1 MAIIKPTILIVDDEP
16 TNIHFLIEILKNDY
30 VVLAATNGREAIRL
44 ASGCHR
50 PDLILLDVR
59 MPELDGYSVCKL
71 LKNTQKTQDIP
82 IVFVTALGEA
92 EDETKGFD
100 LGAID
105 YIVKPVN
112 PAIVHARVS
121 SQIQLS
127 QLNRQ
132 LQELNASLEK
142 RVEERTAQLQT
153 LVMFANLTGLPSRA
167 ALLRHLQELLI
178 TSDPDKV
185 ITLLSIDID
194 NFSLI
199 NDSLG
204 HKIGD
209 QILIVFG
216 QHLEKIINADSL
228 LVRVSEDSFYLLS
241 DNINTPQQAG
251 AFADQI
257 FESLKLPIKVQN
269 YDFWL
274 SVSVGIVVEKVSS
287 YKNSLEPLRAADI
300 ALHKAKSNGKNCSYT
315 YRSEMQTLIYK
326 RLQLENDLRIAIK
339 EEQFQV
345 HYQPIIDL
353 TNGRISGFE
362 ALARWQHPEQGMI
375 SPDVFIPCL
384 EETGL
389 IIPASLSIFEIAC
402 NQLANW
408 NRQYPQHLNLSLN
421 LSNHQFSYPDL
432 LQDITQ
438 IIQLTG
444 IAPTRLKLEITES
457 TIIKNLKRALS
468 ILEDFKKQG
477 IEISIDD
484 FGTGYSSLSY
494 LNQLSVSSLKVDRS
508 FIQSIGEEEE
518 NSELARA
525 IIDLGHTLGM
535 SIIAEGCETERQLN
549 FLRKLGCEFA
559 QGYFFS
565 KPLDHESATAFLESS
580 PQWEKPEPIF
590 SF

>member
-1 MAIIKPTILIVDDEP
+1 MTITKPTILIVDDEP
-16 TNIHFLIEILKNDY
+16 ANIHFLIEILKDDY
-30 VVLAATNGREAIRL
+30 AVLAAINGREAIRL
-44 ASGCHR
+44 ASGCQR

-71 LKNTQKTQDIP
+71 LKDTQKTQDIP

-132 LQELNASLEK
+132 LQELNTSLEK

-153 LVMFANLTGLPSRA
+153 LVMFDNLTGLPSRA

-178 TSDPDKV
+178 ASDPNKV

-216 QHLEKIINADSL
+216 QHLEKIINAGSL
-228 LVRVSEDSFYLLS
+228 LVRVSEDSFYLLAE
-241 DNINTPQQAG
+241 NINTLQQAG
-251 AFADQI
+251 MFADQI
-257 FESLKLPIKVQN
+257 FESLKSPIKVQN

-287 YKNSLEPLRAADI
+287 YKNSLEPLRDADI

-315 YRSEMQTLIYK
+315 YSSEMQTLIYK

-345 HYQPIIDL
+345 YYQPIIDL
-353 TNGRISGFE
+353 ASGKISGFE

-408 NRQYPQHLNLSLN
+408 NRQYAQNLNLSLN

-444 IAPTRLKLEITES
+444 IAPSRLKLEITES
-457 TIIKNLKRALS
+457 TIIKNLKRALN
-468 ILEDFKKQG
+468 ILEDFKNQG

-494 LNQLSVSSLKVDRS
+494 LNQLSVGSLKVDRS

-565 KPLDHESATAFLESS
+565 KPLDYESATAFLESS
-580 PQWEKPEPIF
+580 PQWEKPEPVF

>member
-1 MAIIKPTILIVDDEP
+1 MTITKPTILIVDDEP
-16 TNIHFLIEILKNDY
+16 ANIHFLIEILKDDY
-30 VVLAATNGREAIRL
+30 AVLAAINGREAIRL
-44 ASGCHR
+44 ASGCQR

-71 LKNTQKTQDIP
+71 LKDTQKTQDIP

-153 LVMFANLTGLPSRA
+153 LVMFDNLTGLPSRA

-178 TSDPDKV
+178 ASDPNKV

-216 QHLEKIINADSL
+216 QHLEKIINAGSL
-228 LVRVSEDSFYLLS
+228 LVRVSEDSFYLLAE
-241 DNINTPQQAG
+241 NINTLQQAG
-251 AFADQI
+251 MFADQI
-257 FESLKLPIKVQN
+257 FESLKSPIKVQN

-287 YKNSLEPLRAADI
+287 YKNSLEPLRDADI

-315 YRSEMQTLIYK
+315 YSSEMQTLIYK

-345 HYQPIIDL
+345 YYQPIIDL
-353 TNGRISGFE
+353 ASGKISGFE

-408 NRQYPQHLNLSLN
+408 NRQYAQNLNLSLN

-444 IAPTRLKLEITES
+444 IAPSRLKLEITES
-457 TIIKNLKRALS
+457 TIIKNLKRALN
-468 ILEDFKKQG
+468 ILEDFKNQG

-535 SIIAEGCETERQLN
+535 SIIAEGCETEKQLN

-565 KPLDHESATAFLESS
+565 KPLDYESATAFLESS
-580 PQWEKPEPIF
+580 PQWEKPEPVF

>member
-1 MAIIKPTILIVDDEP
+1 MTITKPTILIVDDEP

-30 VVLAATNGREAIRL
+30 AVLAAVNGREAIRL
-44 ASGCHR
+44 ASGCQR

-71 LKNTQKTQDIP
+71 LKDTQKTQDIP

-132 LQELNASLEK
+132 LQELNVSLEK

-153 LVMFANLTGLPSRA
+153 LVMFDNLTGLPSRA

-178 TSDPDKV
+178 VSDPDKV

-216 QHLEKIINADSL
+216 QHLEKIINADNL
-228 LVRVSEDSFYLLS
+228 LVRVSEDSFYLLA
-241 DNINTPQQAG
+241 DDINTLQQAA
-251 AFADQI
+251 AFTDQI
-257 FESLKLPIKVQN
+257 FASLKSPIKVQN

-287 YKNSLEPLRAADI
+287 YENSLELLRAADI

-315 YRSEMQTLIYK
+315 YKAEMQTLIYK
-326 RLQLENDLRIAIK
+326 RLQLENDLRTAIK
-339 EEQFQV
+339 EKQFQV
-345 HYQPIIDL
+345 YYQPIIDL
-353 TNGRISGFE
+353 SDGKISGFE

-408 NRQYPQHLNLSLN
+408 NRQYSQHLNLSLN

-432 LQDITQ
+432 LQDITR

-444 IAPTRLKLEITES
+444 IAPARLKLEITES

-468 ILEDFKKQG
+468 ILENLKNQG

-535 SIIAEGCETERQLN
+535 SIIAEGCETEKQLN

-565 KPLDHESATAFLESS
+565 KPLDCESATAFLESS
-580 PQWEKPEPIF
+580 PQWEKSEPIF

>member
-1 MAIIKPTILIVDDEP
+1 
-16 TNIHFLIEILKNDY
+16 
-30 VVLAATNGREAIRL
+30 
-44 ASGCHR
+44 
-50 PDLILLDVR
+50 
-59 MPELDGYSVCKL
+59 
-71 LKNTQKTQDIP
+71 
-82 IVFVTALGEA
+82 
-92 EDETKGFD
+92 
-100 LGAID
+100 
-105 YIVKPVN
+105 
-112 PAIVHARVS
+112 
-121 SQIQLS
+121 
-127 QLNRQ
+127 
-132 LQELNASLEK
+132 
-142 RVEERTAQLQT
+142 
-153 LVMFANLTGLPSRA
+153 
-167 ALLRHLQELLI
+167 
-178 TSDPDKV
+178 
-185 ITLLSIDID
+185 
-194 NFSLI
+194 
-199 NDSLG
+199 
-204 HKIGD
+204 
-209 QILIVFG
+209 
-216 QHLEKIINADSL
+216 
-228 LVRVSEDSFYLLS
+228 
-241 DNINTPQQAG
+241 
-251 AFADQI
+251 
-257 FESLKLPIKVQN
+257 
-269 YDFWL
+269 
-274 SVSVGIVVEKVSS
+274 
-287 YKNSLEPLRAADI
+287 
-300 ALHKAKSNGKNCSYT
+300 
-315 YRSEMQTLIYK
+315 
-326 RLQLENDLRIAIK
+326 
-339 EEQFQV
+339 
-345 HYQPIIDL
+345 
-353 TNGRISGFE
+353 
-362 ALARWQHPEQGMI
+362 MI

-535 SIIAEGCETERQLN
+535 SIIAEGCETERHLN

-590 SF
+590 NSSFQLQ